1 MKDVILSIPL
11 VLIICSIFTGVL
23 EGVLN
28 AHDMVQGMILIG
40 CTLAVGFMWFG
51 GSKGEE
57 K

>member
-1 MKDVILSIPL
+1 MKNIILSIPL
-11 VLIICSIFTGVL
+11 VLIICSILIGVL
-23 EGVLN
+23 QGVLN

-40 CTLAVGFMWFG
+40 CTLAVGFMWYG